1 MRSRVCITDDMTDEH
16 YNQPGK
22 LPEPLEDEEPTDL
35 PATKWIFISVLV
47 VSAIAIVWMA
57 FLHDKG
63 Q

>member
-1 MRSRVCITDDMTDEH
+1 MTDEH

-47 VSAIAIVWMA
+47 VSVIAMVWLA